1 MKMISRVA
9 LALALL
15 AATVGTTTLQA
26 DTFDRVAP
34 HLVASGD
41 PTIRVMNNH
50 GRSVMVYVV
59 DYKNHRHLLGR
70 VGRSELKDLQIPSRL
85 VWGTRRVQLKVY
97 PVQPSLGL
105 GETTLLGLGDPTA
118 FSFEPAGIKTREFF
132 SIQSDQVIVLNLEAD
147 LTRSLAGIVSS

>member
-34 HLVASGD
+34 
-41 PTIRVMNNH
+41 PTVRVMNNH
-50 GRSVMVYVV
+50 GRDVMVYVV
-59 DYKNHRHLLGR
+59 DSDHHRHLLGR
-70 VGRSELKDLQIPSRL
+70 VGGSELKDLQIPSG
-85 VWGTRRVQLKVY
+85 VVFWGTRTVQLKVY
-97 PVQPSLGL
+97 PVLPRHHLSQPS
-105 GETTLLGLGDPTA
+105 
-118 FSFEPAGIKTREFF
+118 FKSAGIKTRWF
-132 SIQSDQVIVLNLEAD
+132 SIQSDQVIVLNLERT

>member
-1 MKMISRVA
+1 MISRVA

-41 PTIRVMNNH
+41 PTVRVTNNH
-50 GRSVMVYVV
+50 GHEVLVYVV

-70 VGRSELKDLQIPSRL
+70 VGPSELKDLQIPSRL
-85 VWGTRRVQLKVY
+85 VWGTRTVQLKVY
-97 PVQPSLGL
+97 PVQSMLGL
-105 GETTLLGLGDPTA
+105 GEP
-118 FSFEPAGIKTREFF
+118 SFEPAGIKTREFF
-132 SIQSDQVIVLNLEAD
+132 SIPSFGVIELYLEAD
-147 LTRSLAGIVSS
+147 LTRSRAGIVSG

>member
-1 MKMISRVA
+1 MMKMISRVA

-41 PTIRVMNNH
+41 PTVRVMNNH

-97 PVQPSLGL
+97 PVQPILGL
-105 GETTLLGLGDPTA
+105 GVATA